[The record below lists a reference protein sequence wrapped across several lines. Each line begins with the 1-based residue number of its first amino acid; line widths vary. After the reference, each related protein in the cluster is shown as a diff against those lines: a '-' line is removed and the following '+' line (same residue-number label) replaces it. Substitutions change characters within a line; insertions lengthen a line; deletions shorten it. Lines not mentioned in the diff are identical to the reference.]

1 MGGLAEAGRLRRC
14 PVSGGGDERERPRRS
29 GTLWWTSWGNSMD
42 WLGAW
47 VGVLGGV
54 GEDEMPETVEEKQGP
69 EKGLAVST
77 GLHRP
82 VIYTWSFPR
91 HLL

>member
-14 PVSGGGDERERPRRS
+14 PVSGGGDEREHSRRS
-29 GTLWWTSWGNSMD
+29 GALWWTSWGNSMCR
-42 WLGAW
+42 L
-47 VGVLGGV
+47 GVLGGV